1 MTDSFAVSVDRLEET
16 VRVASILAARLQAG
30 DVVLL
35 TGDLGAGKTTFV
47 KAVAE
52 ALGATDPVT
61 SPTFTLA
68 QHYPTPTVSIVH
80 VDTYR
85 LADVGEYRD
94 LGLDDAYPAE
104 SVFMVEWG
112 ELVAGEFA
120 DPLRVNI
127 GADAEN
133 PVGRTVE
140 FVTTGPRW
148 GRRFDDMRAELM
160 GVAR

>member
-1 MTDSFAVSVDRLEET
+1 MTDSFVVSVDRLEET
-16 VRVASILAARLQAG
+16 VRVASTLAARLRAG

-68 QHYPTPTVSIVH
+68 QHYPTPTVPIVH

-85 LADVGEYRD
+85 LADIAEYRD
-94 LGLDDAYPAE
+94 LGLDDAYPPE
-104 SVFMVEWG
+104 SVFLIEWG

-120 DPLRVNI
+120 DPLRIAI
-127 GADAEN
+127 GADAGN
-133 PVGRTVE
+133 PAGRTIA
-140 FVTTGPRW
+140 FTATGQRW
-148 GRRFDDMRAELM
+148 TRQFDDMRAELM
-160 GVAR
+160 GVQR

>member
-1 MTDSFAVSVDRLEET
+1 MTDSFVVSVNRIEDT
-16 VRVASILAARLQAG
+16 VRVASMLAACLRAG

-68 QHYPTPTVSIVH
+68 QHYPTPTVAVVH

-85 LADVGEYRD
+85 LADVAEYRD
-94 LGLDDAYPAE
+94 LGLEDAYGTDA
-104 SVFMVEWG
+104 VFLIEWG

-120 DPLRVNI
+120 EPLRVTITAAVDNA
-127 GADAEN
+127 G
-133 PVGRTVE
+133 GRTIE
-140 FVTTGPRW
+140 FAAAGPRW
-148 GRRFDDMRAELM
+148 TRRVEDLRAELT
-160 GVAR
+160 GVRR